1 MPIFLTTT
9 TYFRRGCQA
18 TTLPARKKPQQQGE
32 EAGREPRETLAFVL
46 LALSSGPPSAA
57 GGHWGHQAEDLWV
70 PRYGLAGN
78 APGPMSLLTPHPHA
92 AMLLTPKPQCNLKM
106 AEQGAFVPLSG
117 WPRNLSGPSPKAD
130 LGFPITADRQGSPW
144 AVPSSPHPDSR
155 ATSVHW
161 PGESGMLEHQGPHS
175 HVPRDAAEEGGP
187 APRPAFCP

>member
-57 GGHWGHQAEDLWV
+57 GGHWGQAKDPWV